1 MLFHLYSSTNEQSV
15 LCYQYT
21 LGNDCILPSGESWEA
36 TTLPKTTSLPSS
48 LLPMVLRIALL
59 DLPGYV
65 LLLSTLPTL
74 ATTILR
80 ARCTVR
86 LRTGTSGLVL
96 CTIHRLP
103 TTCTSVAAVS
113 VRRTSAFV
121 ATVAPYA
128 APRSRVDSTLQEKN
142 VFRVGTRDLWWSNEA
157 LWKTSNLV
165 LSPLALLE
173 VTLKKATTKSLW
185 ISVASFTLPKEL

>member
-1 MLFHLYSSTNEQSV
+1 MAALIIPLVGHLLVNLMNWGIFSVSVQNMLMLRWV
-15 LCYQYT
+15 LSAE
-21 LGNDCILPSGESWEA
+21 LVSPSAALHGRGRGS
-36 TTLPKTTSLPSS
+36 LIVPKTTSLPSS

-128 APRSRVDSTLQEKN
+128 APRSRVDSTLQCAIIRMSKMC
-142 VFRVGTRDLWWSNEA
+142 
-157 LWKTSNLV
+157 NLV
-165 LSPLALLE
+165 C
-173 VTLKKATTKSLW
+173 
-185 ISVASFTLPKEL
+185 